1 MRPKLAVCAIAA
13 ALALAALPAGCRK
26 PPAEKPAAPVRP
38 VKTMT
43 IQPAGEGLTRAFSG
57 SVRAGQEAELA
68 FRVGGKVERILVQV
82 GDEVDEGRL
91 LASLDRRDYEIA
103 VRNTESNLASARAAE
118 RKSESGYQRAKALYE
133 SSNISKDELEQAEAQ
148 RNSDRAQAE
157 ALQSQLEAARAQL
170 SDTELTAPFAG
181 SISKQEVEPFENVA
195 AGETIFSLV
204 DRRALE
210 VRLGVPENLI
220 ARVRRGQ
227 EAAIALEALPGQ
239 AFAGR
244 VSEVGVAL
252 DPATGTYPLTVA
264 LADPGAEFRPGM
276 AAEATFRF
284 GFQGKRGI
292 VVPTTA
298 LTEDV
303 RTGARY
309 VWVVEGDTARKRP
322 VVIGDLEA
330 SGVEIVE
337 GLAAG
342 ETVVVAGA
350 HRLEDGQKVRPL
362 STPIPTSEK
371 SATKAPR
378 VTK

>member
-1 MRPKLAVCAIAA
+1 MRPASVVCAIAA
-13 ALALAALPAGCRK
+13 ALALAALPTGCRK
-26 PPAEKPAAPVRP
+26 PPAEKPAATVRP

-43 IQPAGEGLTRAFSG
+43 IQPSGVGLQRTFSG
-57 SVRAGQEAELA
+57 SVHAGQEAQLA
-68 FRVGGKVERILVQV
+68 FRVGGKIERILVAV
-82 GDEVDEGRL
+82 GDEAAEGQL
-91 LASLDRRDYEIA
+91 LAALDRRDYELA

-118 RKSESGYQRAKALYE
+118 RQSESGYQRAKALYE

-148 RNSDRAQAE
+148 RNSNRAQAE
-157 ALQSQLEAARAQL
+157 ALQSQLDQARAQL

-181 SISKQEVEPFENVA
+181 SVSKKEVEPFENVA
-195 AGETIFSLV
+195 AGQPVLSLV

-210 VRLGVPENLI
+210 VRLGLPENLI

-227 EAAIALEALPGQ
+227 EASIALEALPGK
-239 AFAGR
+239 ACAGR

-264 LADPGAEFRPGM
+264 LETPSAEVRPGM

-284 GFQGKRGI
+284 SFQGKRGI

-298 LTEDV
+298 LTEDI
-303 RTGARY
+303 RTGVRS
-309 VWVVEGDTARKRP
+309 VWVVEGETAKKRP

-337 GLAAG
+337 GLREG

-350 HRLEDGQKVRPL
+350 HRLEEGQKVRPL
-362 STPIPTSEK
+362 PVP
-371 SATKAPR
+371 
-378 VTK
+378 